1 MDTDEHDTL
10 SASELDRIEKAI
22 FEVARQQRGKRVP
35 VSLPFP
41 DFWDRAVHLVIHLEQ
56 ESDRMRR
63 DGVGSARLS
72 TGVRRMANIRTQ
84 IRNLANLR
92 LNALTS
98 HAVIGSLLEVG
109 GSSSNGNTIDWSRMD
124 PKERAF
130 HSEISRGVD
139 RFRAQTSWDVLM
151 GIEESDG
158 EEAVGVPDLNRF
170 EDEEELDG
178 LAPFPEPSPEGEVEW
193 DDPEMDEEDRIRT
206 IDDGYPEAPLNPISQ
221 DVKHDLVKIRIIEN
235 SDDPII
241 DEDGD
246 EIRIIEGEFHLCS
259 PTMSETLISIGL
271 AELVE
276 V

>member
-56 ESDRMRR
+56 EADRMRR

-98 HAVIGSLLEVG
+98 HAVIGSLLEEG
-109 GSSSNGNTIDWSRMD
+109 GSRGNGNSIEWSRMD

-139 RFRAQTSWDVLM
+139 RFRTQTSWDVLM
-151 GIEESDG
+151 GIEESGG

-170 EDEEELDG
+170 EDEEGLDG

-206 IDDGYPEAPLNPISQ
+206 IDDGYPEAPLNPASQ
-221 DVKHDLVKIRIIEN
+221 DVKHDLVKIRIIED

-241 DEDGD
+241 DENGD
-246 EIRIIEGEFHLCS
+246 EIRIVEGEFRLCS
-259 PTMSETLISIGL
+259 QTMSETLISIGL
-271 AELVE
+271 AELAE

>member
-56 ESDRMRR
+56 EADRMRR

-98 HAVIGSLLEVG
+98 HAVIGSLLEEG
-109 GSSSNGNTIDWSRMD
+109 GSRGNGNSIEWSRMD

-151 GIEESDG
+151 GIEESGG

-170 EDEEELDG
+170 EDEEGLDG

-206 IDDGYPEAPLNPISQ
+206 IDDGYPEAPLNPASQ
-221 DVKHDLVKIRIIEN
+221 DVKHDLVKIRIIED

-246 EIRIIEGEFHLCS
+246 EIRIVEGEFHLCS

-271 AELVE
+271 AELAE

>member
-56 ESDRMRR
+56 EADRMRR

-98 HAVIGSLLEVG
+98 HAVIGSLLEEG
-109 GSSSNGNTIDWSRMD
+109 GSRGNGNSIEWSRMD

-151 GIEESDG
+151 GIEESSG

-170 EDEEELDG
+170 EDEEGLDG
-178 LAPFPEPSPEGEVEW
+178 LAPFPEPSPEEEVEW

-206 IDDGYPEAPLNPISQ
+206 IDDGYPEAPLNPASQ
-221 DVKHDLVKIRIIEN
+221 DVKHDLVKIRIIED

-246 EIRIIEGEFHLCS
+246 EIRIVEGEFHLCS
-259 PTMSETLISIGL
+259 QTMSETLISIGL
-271 AELVE
+271 AELAE

>member
-1 MDTDEHDTL
+1 VDTDEHDTL

-56 ESDRMRR
+56 EADRMRR

-98 HAVIGSLLEVG
+98 HAVIGSLLEEG
-109 GSSSNGNTIDWSRMD
+109 GSRGNGNSIEWSRMD

-151 GIEESDG
+151 GIEESSG

-178 LAPFPEPSPEGEVEW
+178 LAPFPEPSPEEEVEW

-206 IDDGYPEAPLNPISQ
+206 IDDGYPEAPLNPASQ
-221 DVKHDLVKIRIIEN
+221 DVKHDLVKIRIIED

-241 DEDGD
+241 NEDGD
-246 EIRIIEGEFHLCS
+246 EIRIVEGEFHLCS
-259 PTMSETLISIGL
+259 QTMSETLISIGL
-271 AELVE
+271 AELAE

>member
-56 ESDRMRR
+56 EADRMRR

-98 HAVIGSLLEVG
+98 HAVIGSLLEEG
-109 GSSSNGNTIDWSRMD
+109 GSRGNGNSIEWSRMD

-139 RFRAQTSWDVLM
+139 RFRTQTSWDVLM
-151 GIEESDG
+151 GIEESGG

-170 EDEEELDG
+170 EDEEGLDG

-206 IDDGYPEAPLNPISQ
+206 IDDGYPEAPLNPASQ
-221 DVKHDLVKIRIIEN
+221 DVKHDLVKIRIIED

-241 DEDGD
+241 DENGD
-246 EIRIIEGEFHLCS
+246 EIRIVEGEFRLCS
-259 PTMSETLISIGL
+259 QTMSETLISIGL
-271 AELVE
+271 AELADV
-276 V
+276 

>member
-92 LNALTS
+92 LNDLTS

>member
-56 ESDRMRR
+56 EADRMRR

-98 HAVIGSLLEVG
+98 HAVIGSLLEEG
-109 GSSSNGNTIDWSRMD
+109 GSRGNGNSIEWSRMD

-139 RFRAQTSWDVLM
+139 RFRTQTSWDVLM
-151 GIEESDG
+151 GIEESGG

-170 EDEEELDG
+170 EDEEGLDG
-178 LAPFPEPSPEGEVEW
+178 LAPFPEPSPGGEVEW

-206 IDDGYPEAPLNPISQ
+206 IDDGYPEAPLNPASQ
-221 DVKHDLVKIRIIEN
+221 DVKHDLVKIRIIED

-241 DEDGD
+241 DEDGS
-246 EIRIIEGEFHLCS
+246 EIRIVEGEFHLCS
-259 PTMSETLISIGL
+259 QTMSETLISIGL
-271 AELVE
+271 AELAE

>member
-56 ESDRMRR
+56 EADRMRR

-98 HAVIGSLLEVG
+98 HAVIGSLLEEG
-109 GSSSNGNTIDWSRMD
+109 GSRGNGNSIEWSRMD

-151 GIEESDG
+151 GIEESSG

-170 EDEEELDG
+170 EDEEGLDG

-206 IDDGYPEAPLNPISQ
+206 IDDGYPEAPLNPASQ
-221 DVKHDLVKIRIIEN
+221 DVKHDLVKIRIIED

-241 DEDGD
+241 NEDGD
-246 EIRIIEGEFHLCS
+246 EIRIVEGEFHLCS
-259 PTMSETLISIGL
+259 QTMSETLISIGL
-271 AELVE
+271 AELAE